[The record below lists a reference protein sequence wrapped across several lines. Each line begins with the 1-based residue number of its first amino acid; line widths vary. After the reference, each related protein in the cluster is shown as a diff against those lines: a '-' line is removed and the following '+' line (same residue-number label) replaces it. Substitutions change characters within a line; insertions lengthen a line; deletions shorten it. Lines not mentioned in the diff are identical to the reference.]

1 MRFAPTYA
9 AVGLAVLLTLS
20 GCATPSGDR
29 RGSGERAE
37 SSADTTASGR
47 ETLSPADVAANEA
60 EAAQAMARR
69 PAEAGMSS
77 AELLAL
83 LNETS
88 RELGTLRANNAKL
101 RAERSRF
108 TTPRVETI
116 VKPEANDERLTASV
130 RSFGQFKQELAGFLD
145 EAEKFRVEN
154 AALGKQVVALTEQ
167 VREAQ
172 AQVEPLKAEAT
183 SQREAREQA
192 DAAVEKLREQ
202 LRAIAK
208 ALSAAG
214 LSLDAFSGEKDPTAR
229 LETSAARIRAAAE
242 EERRR

>member
-1 MRFAPTYA
+1 
-9 AVGLAVLLTLS
+9 
-20 GCATPSGDR
+20 
-29 RGSGERAE
+29 
-37 SSADTTASGR
+37 
-47 ETLSPADVAANEA
+47 
-60 EAAQAMARR
+60 
-69 PAEAGMSS
+69 MSS

-154 AALGKQVVALTEQ
+154 AALSKQVAALTEQ

-172 AQVEPLKAEAT
+172 GQLEPVKAEALV
-183 SQREAREQA
+183 QREAREQA
-192 DAAVEKLREQ
+192 ELAVEKLRDQ

-229 LETSAARIRAAAE
+229 LETSPARIRAAAD